1 MLKFPMIALA
11 SGLLL
16 TVSDAVPNYNIETSC
31 RASTT
36 AADGTGERMAACRR
50 DETAARD
57 QLAGVWTLAKAS
69 TRETCVGMQSQ
80 GSKSYVALVTC
91 MQIAE
96 GNLPWKK

>member
-11 SGLLL
+11 SGLFM
-16 TVSDAVPNYNIETSC
+16 TVADAVPNYDIDASC
-31 RASTT
+31 RASTR
-36 AADGTGERMAACRR
+36 AADGTGERMAACKR
-50 DETAARD
+50 DETTARD

-69 TRETCVGMQSQ
+69 TRETCVGAQSQ
-80 GSKSYVALVTC
+80 GAKSYVALVTC